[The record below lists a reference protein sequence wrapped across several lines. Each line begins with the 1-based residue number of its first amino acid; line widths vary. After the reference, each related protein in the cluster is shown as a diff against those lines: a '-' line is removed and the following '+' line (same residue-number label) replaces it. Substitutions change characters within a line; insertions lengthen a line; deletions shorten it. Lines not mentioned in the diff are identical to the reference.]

1 MVRDKFYGSW
11 WSDMGFM
18 FRLTYFILQTLLTPF
33 HSVVYQAFYIARYFD
48 SGDHWFPEYAR
59 RRRVNLDLPLNRF
72 ISYTGWHLI
81 FVLLVVFTALP
92 SDHAW
97 YTRGAGFK
105 CLFIASL
112 GLKSINDLVLATQPN
127 EKLSL

>member
-1 MVRDKFYGSW
+1 MVRDKFYGGW
-11 WSDMGFM
+11 WSDMGFV
-18 FRLTYFILQTLLTPF
+18 FRLTYFVLQTLLTPF

-97 YTRGAGFK
+97 YTRGG
-105 CLFIASL
+105 IQV
-112 GLKSINDLVLATQPN
+112 IIHR
-127 EKLSL
+127 LSVQNRFRVPRLE